1 MTILVRSVV
10 PAGRHD
16 IGAVA
21 ESLQPDSQAEGREKE
36 ISNWEWHIAF
46 ETSKSLQVTPLLQQG
61 YTS

>member
-36 ISNWEWHIAF
+36 ISN
-46 ETSKSLQVTPLLQQG
+46 
-61 YTS
+61 